1 MTIIAAFSHLK
12 DSDDFKKVIEN
23 HIKNRAL
30 SKPEIEANDKNKII
44 KVEQDKQKLNE
55 ELKKL
60 DYKRSSFSIL
70 LKTISVLSIL
80 GYTAYLG
87 YSDYI
92 VNN

>member
-30 SKPEIEANDKNKII
+30 LNPEIEANDKNKII

-92 VNN
+92 ANN